1 MKLSPRPWWLLVALL
16 PLACHSQPADV
27 APRTPPASEPAL
39 ALEDTLDEVVLL
51 DALEEDTTVARLIEL
66 GRTDNRVQ
74 EHLEHLCL
82 EIGPRLTSSSNLTVA
97 CEWTKGVFES
107 YGLTASMEPWG
118 EYPVG
123 FERGPWKGGMVAPET
138 MDFEFH
144 TMSWTPGTNGPAR
157 GVALVYPASEEELTA
172 LAPKLAGAWLVRPP
186 SRELKLE
193 DGTLVFEK
201 PVQPSREFVT
211 KVQEAIVAHGGLG
224 EVRGSSN
231 DLLVTG
237 GNHRIEWNDLPKLV
251 SVRATRTHHDLLWT
265 HILKGEAVE
274 LEFDIRNT
282 FVQGPIPQY
291 NVIADL
297 VGSEKPDEY
306 VIVCGHLDSW
316 DGAQG
321 SVDNGTGCA
330 TTLEAARLLTAVG
343 AKPKRTIRFILWTGE
358 EQGLFGA
365 EAYAKTHAAELP
377 RISAVL
383 NHDGGTN
390 YLSGLPVTAEI
401 KAQLEGPLAVL
412 ATLDPAMPF
421 EFKVM
426 EGLTPVGSD
435 SDVFIPLDVPGMF
448 WEQAGRSNYEH
459 YHHTQ
464 HDVFEA
470 AIPEYQRHSA
480 MVAAIAA
487 YQIANLPELVTRK
500 NLRAPS
506 ARRMGVQLDGTKV
519 TEVTDDSAA
528 AAAGML
534 AGDVILAIDGSDV
547 KSQNNITRAIREGGS
562 RKTVKLKRGEG
573 ELELTLDWSNDP
585 DEPRRL
591 QQNEERAAREAARKA
606 EREVQ
611 ETAEKQ
617 KREAEKAVKEA
628 EKAIEAANQA
638 LQQKV
643 EETSAAAAPKR
654 QG

>member
-1 MKLSPRPWWLLVALL
+1 MKLPLRPWIVAFALL

-27 APRTPPASEPAL
+27 APTPPAP
-39 ALEDTLDEVVLL
+39 TLVEAEDEVEEPVLL

-66 GRTDNRVQ
+66 GRKDNRVQ
-74 EHLEHLCL
+74 QHLEHLCL
-82 EIGPRLTSSSNLTVA
+82 EIGPRLTGSSNLTVA

-107 YGLTASMEPWG
+107 YGLTASLEQWG
-118 EYPVG
+118 DFPVG

-138 MDFEFH
+138 LDFEFH

-157 GVALVYPASEEELTA
+157 GPALAYPATEEELAA

-201 PVQPSREFVT
+201 PAQPSRELVT
-211 KVQEAIVAHGGLG
+211 KVQEAIVANGGLG
-224 EVRGSSN
+224 EVRGSGN

-237 GNHRIEWNDLPKLV
+237 GNHRIEWTDLPKLV
-251 SVRATRTHHDLLWT
+251 SVRATKTHHDQLWARMA
-265 HILKGEAVE
+265 KGEAVE

-321 SVDNGTGCA
+321 TVDNGTGCA

-358 EQGLFGA
+358 EQGLFGS

-412 ATLDPAMPF
+412 ATLHPAMPF

-426 EGLTPVGSD
+426 DGLTPVGSD

-448 WEQAGRSNYEH
+448 WEQAGRSDYEH

-480 MVAAIAA
+480 MVAAIGA

-519 TEVTDDSAA
+519 TEVTEGSAA

-534 AGDVILAIDGSDV
+534 VGDVILAIDGSEM
-547 KSQNNITRAIREGGS
+547 KAQNNISRAVREGGS
-562 RKTVKLKRGEG
+562 RKTVKLKRGES

-591 QQNEERAAREAARKA
+591 VQNEERAAREAARKA
-606 EREVQ
+606 EREAKEAV
-611 ETAEKQ
+611 EKQ
-617 KREAEKAVKEA
+617 QRAAEQAVKDAQKTIDE
-628 EKAIEAANQA
+628 ANQA

-654 QG
+654 